1 MLTKKQFVQRANLK
15 DKMLID
21 YCKEN
26 NINLLV
32 FRYNQTKEE
41 IINKLNDIFVL
52 HKYFERN

>member
-1 MLTKKQFVQRANLK
+1 
-15 DKMLID
+15 MLID